1 MDNTPSDYAAEAV
14 EWAVQAGILQGSQ
27 TGDLMLNQPV
37 TRQQLAVILHRFAK
51 LRGELSPL
59 QGAAPNETV
68 QKICIIRQASAHLNT
83 GVIA

>member
-1 MDNTPSDYAAEAV
+1 MDNTPSDYASEAV

-51 LRGELSPL
+51 LREE
-59 QGAAPNETV
+59 N
-68 QKICIIRQASAHLNT
+68 
-83 GVIA
+83 